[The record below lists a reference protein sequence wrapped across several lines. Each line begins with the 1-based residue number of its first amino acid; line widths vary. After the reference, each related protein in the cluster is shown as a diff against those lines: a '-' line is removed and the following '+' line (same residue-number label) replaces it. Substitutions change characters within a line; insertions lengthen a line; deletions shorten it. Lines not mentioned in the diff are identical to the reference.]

1 MSVYGPGTVALSG
14 RPVSDRASVNSS
26 TMPSPAGA
34 VMRSTTSNGV
44 LVSQCGWPSLRGSS
58 MVRMPRRWS

>member
-14 RPVSDRASVNSS
+14 LLVSDRASLNSS
-26 TMPSPAGA
+26 TMPRPAGA
-34 VMRSTTSNGV
+34 EMRSTTSNGV

-58 MVRMPRRWS
+58 IVRMPWR